1 MTTLR
6 IIFALCFIYF
16 CFFYKVA
23 IGFIYRFVTDGHS
36 YGYLKSIGWSLGI
49 HLVITGFC
57 AYFLFKKR
65 AAAGPNP
72 DAANYDRANRQMTMA
87 AIFFGLFI
95 LSGGMVMLSLPH
107 A

>member
-6 IIFALCFIYF
+6 IIFAICFIYF

-23 IGFIYRFVTDGHS
+23 IGFIYRFVTEGHS
-36 YGYLKSIGWSLGI
+36 YGYIRSIGWALGI
-49 HLVITGFC
+49 HLVIAGFC
-57 AYFLFKKR
+57 AYFLFRKR
-65 AAAGPNP
+65 IAAG
-72 DAANYDRANRQMTMA
+72 DAANYDRANRQMTLA

-95 LSGGMVMLSLPH
+95 LSAGMVMLSLPH